1 MKMAKVKEIT
11 VGGSYTHQAA
21 QYHPIKGEA
30 QVTMTVEEGDEL
42 EDVQIQA
49 IQHVTETVIAA
60 LAGIDVVHDKMYN
73 KSLSAGDLAKEVF
86 PDLEMDEPSGAILS
100 DDDDWDI

>member
-1 MKMAKVKEIT
+1 MAKVKEIT

-30 QVTMTVEEGDEL
+30 HVTMTIEEGDEL

-49 IQHVTETVIAA
+49 IQHVTETVIAT
-60 LAGIDVVHDKMYN
+60 LAGINVVHDKMYT
-73 KSLSAGDLAKEVF
+73 KGLEAGDLAREIF
-86 PDLEMDEPSGAILS
+86 PEEDIPSGDIL
-100 DDDDWDI
+100 DEDDDWNLD